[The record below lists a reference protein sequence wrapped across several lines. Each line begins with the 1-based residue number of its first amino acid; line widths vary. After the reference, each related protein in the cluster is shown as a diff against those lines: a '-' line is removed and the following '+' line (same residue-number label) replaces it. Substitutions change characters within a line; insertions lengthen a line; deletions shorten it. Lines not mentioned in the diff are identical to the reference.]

1 MDVTKTQDRK
11 INGMI
16 HRMGKVHEKAL
27 LYRVGLAF
35 TSTKADITTMA
46 Y

>member
-1 MDVTKTQDRK
+1 MDVTKIQNRK
-11 INGMI
+11 INEMI
-16 HRMGKVHEKAL
+16 HRMEKINEKAL
-27 LYRVGLAF
+27 LYQVSLAF